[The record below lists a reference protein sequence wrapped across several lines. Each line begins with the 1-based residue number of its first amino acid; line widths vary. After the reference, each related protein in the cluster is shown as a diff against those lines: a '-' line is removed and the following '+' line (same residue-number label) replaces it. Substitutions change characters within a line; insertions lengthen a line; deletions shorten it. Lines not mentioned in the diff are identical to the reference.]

1 VLNAIKVKRE
11 PQIMWSLS
19 LDSQDVLHPC
29 VLVAAP
35 SHFRGQLKC
44 QKCCDTTRPRCY
56 FTVLIVS
63 DNAACLSFA
72 RRRGQK
78 LEGKDK
84 FNGQRTVTKSVLV
97 YI

>member
-1 VLNAIKVKRE
+1 
-11 PQIMWSLS
+11 MWSLS

-35 SHFRGQLKC
+35 SQFRGQLKC

-72 RRRGQK
+72 RRRGK
-78 LEGKDK
+78 FEGKDK
-84 FNGQRTVTKSVLV
+84 FNGQQTATKSGL
-97 YI
+97 INILKM